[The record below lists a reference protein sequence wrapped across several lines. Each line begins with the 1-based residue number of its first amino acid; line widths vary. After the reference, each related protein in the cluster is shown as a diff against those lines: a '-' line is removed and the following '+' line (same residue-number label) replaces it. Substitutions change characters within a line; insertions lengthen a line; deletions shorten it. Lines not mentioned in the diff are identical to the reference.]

1 MRYLILVLF
10 VFFQNFGFSQTE
22 NDKII
27 FLDSL
32 QMPASSD
39 NYYYKKVIQNYD
51 VEQSQYKI
59 SLYTAKDTLVQEGFS
74 LDKENPKYF
83 GIVNYY
89 NSKTGKISAKYSYTD
104 GKTIGK
110 YELWYENGSKKE
122 VGEYSLDEKGQNPDK
137 RIDRFLDKNQR
148 SLVMNGNGYY
158 NCDSDNYQEEGM
170 VVNGLKDG
178 IWKGENKIQ
187 HYTFTEKYIK
197 GIFVSGVSIDN
208 SGKKHEYSELNEM
221 GMIKGGFFKIQELV
235 KRKIKYS
242 DEAKKQ
248 KVEGQIMTLSY
259 VNNKGVVTR
268 VEIISGL
275 GYGLDEQVKAIMLK
289 YFKFKPSKYRGMP
302 NNTTFKLPFELSA
315 IL

>member
-10 VFFQNFGFSQTE
+10 VSFQNFGFSQTE

-39 NYYYKKVIQNYD
+39 NYYYKKVIQNFD
-51 VEQSQYKI
+51 VAQSQYKI

-104 GKTIGK
+104 GKRIGK
-110 YELWYENGSKKE
+110 YEVWYENGNKKE
-122 VGEYSLDEKGQNPDK
+122 EGEYLEDENRQKPDY
-137 RIDRFLDKNQR
+137 RINRFLDKNQR
-148 SLVMNGNGYY
+148 SVVMNGNGYY
-158 NCDSDNYQEEGM
+158 NNDTDNFQEEGM
-170 VVNGLKDG
+170 VINGFKDVV
-178 IWKGENKIQ
+178 WKGENKIQ
-187 HYTFTEKYIK
+187 QYTFTEKYIN
-197 GIFVSGVSIDN
+197 GMFESGVSIDN

-221 GMIKGGFFKIQELV
+221 GILKGGIFKIHDLV

-248 KVEGQIMTLSY
+248 KVEGQIMTISY

-275 GYGLDEQVKAIMLK
+275 GYGLDEQVKALVLK
-289 YFKFKPSKYRGMP
+289 HFKFKPSKFRGMP
-302 NNTTFKLPFELSA
+302 NNTTFKLPFKMTSLN
-315 IL
+315 